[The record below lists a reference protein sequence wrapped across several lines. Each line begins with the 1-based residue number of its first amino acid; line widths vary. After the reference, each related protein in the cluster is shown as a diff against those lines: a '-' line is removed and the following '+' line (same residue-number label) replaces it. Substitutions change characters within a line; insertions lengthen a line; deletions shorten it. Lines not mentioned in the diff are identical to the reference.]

1 MFNLFNKNISLL
13 QQIDQD
19 AQRFF
24 SLGDVA
30 NYRRALNEME
40 KILLAQSEELFK
52 SAMRGDLDNQTM
64 INLMK
69 EITNHINFLKAN
81 LARLEDN
88 MANNP
93 NFNDELDFE
102 TRKKIYF
109 LYNGGLNNQMEL
121 AMFYGVKQP
130 YISRIVNDHSNYNIL
145 R

>member
-1 MFNLFNKNISLL
+1 MIFFREKN
-13 QQIDQD
+13 D
-19 AQRFF
+19 ARP
-24 SLGDVA
+24 LGDVA

-40 KILLAQSEELFK
+40 KILLVQSEELFK

-64 INLMK
+64 INRMK
-69 EITNHINFLKAN
+69 EITDHINFLKAN

-121 AMFYGVKQP
+121 AKFYGVKQP
-130 YISRIVNDHSNYNIL
+130 YISRIVNDHSLYNVL